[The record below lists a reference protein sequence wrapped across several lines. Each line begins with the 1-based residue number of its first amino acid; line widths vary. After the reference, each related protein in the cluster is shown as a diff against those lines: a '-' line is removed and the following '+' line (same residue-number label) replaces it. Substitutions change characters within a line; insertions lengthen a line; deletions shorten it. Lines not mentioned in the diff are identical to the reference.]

1 MIDPTEAGTWF
12 VAAKAGVE
20 ALKSAWS
27 LLPRG
32 ADKDALASKIEEAE
46 QAIER
51 ADAKLAKELGYK
63 LCRCTFP
70 PQIML
75 WQKSTNSD
83 VCPNPACNHRIERP
97 KATRVWRSDSFGGG
111 G

>member
-1 MIDPTEAGTWF
+1 MIDPTEVGTWL
-12 VAAKAGVE
+12 VAAKAGIE

-32 ADKDALASKIEEAE
+32 PDKDALASKIEEAE
-46 QAIER
+46 QAIGM

-63 LCRCTFP
+63 LCKCTFP

-75 WQKSTNSD
+75 WNKEKRTNICSLCGNED
-83 VCPNPACNHRIERP
+83 PPQPTFHMPDWVP
-97 KATRVWRSDSFGGG
+97 
-111 G
+111 

>member
-12 VAAKAGVE
+12 VAAKAGIE
-20 ALKSAWS
+20 ALKSAWN

-32 ADKDALASKIEEAE
+32 MEKDELAGKIAEAE

-75 WQKSTNSD
+75 WNAAENTNI
-83 VCPNPACNHRIERP
+83 CKLCGFKNPRP
-97 KATRVWRSDSFGGG
+97 ETHKLRRQPGWTW
-111 G
+111 